1 MRFAP
6 HSLRVR
12 FQNLAGR
19 VSMDLRAVQNLEL
32 LPQYSGGGG
41 GGGGGGSAVDIA
53 SQLNFLFAAPEDLQR
68 AGGGPSA
75 KRGVRKRSSA
85 ACLFDLFPCRTG
97 GGARSL
103 RNSLLWPLSDPQT
116 LQSRLDMVALLL
128 ADESAYFS
136 LCELLPQFSDLDRV
150 SAAMVQIPRA
160 PSPRTTAAQIG
171 LLLTLG
177 NSIALLPRLLAVVNA
192 LAGQARAQQARQAK
206 ARQQQ
211 REPANNN
218 NEGSGSGST
227 STSSGDNDEPPST
240 SNTAEL
246 LSALSSNLSSAH
258 YSSLQRTL
266 TAVMDTNKTKM
277 LHKSNVQFAR
287 FKIIFA
293 GQSGGEAGS

>member
-1 MRFAP
+1 M
-6 HSLRVR
+6 
-12 FQNLAGR
+12 
-19 VSMDLRAVQNLEL
+19 
-32 LPQYSGGGG
+32 
-41 GGGGGGSAVDIA
+41 
-53 SQLNFLFAAPEDLQR
+53 
-68 AGGGPSA
+68 
-75 KRGVRKRSSA
+75 RKRTGA
-85 ACLFDLFPCRTG
+85 ACLFGLFPCRTG
-97 GGARSL
+97 GGALSL
-103 RNSLLWPLSDPQT
+103 RTLLLLPFKQLAT

-211 REPANNN
+211 ANN

-227 STSSGDNDEPPST
+227 SASSGDGDVEPPAT

-293 GQSGGEAGS
+293 GQSGGAVGG

>member
-103 RNSLLWPLSDPQT
+103 RNSLLQPLSDPQT

-192 LAGQARAQQARQAK
+192 LAGQARAQQARSEGAPAA
-206 ARQQQ
+206 AR
-211 REPANNN
+211 
-218 NEGSGSGST
+218 
-227 STSSGDNDEPPST
+227 
-240 SNTAEL
+240 
-246 LSALSSNLSSAH
+246 
-258 YSSLQRTL
+258 
-266 TAVMDTNKTKM
+266 
-277 LHKSNVQFAR
+277 
-287 FKIIFA
+287 A
-293 GQSGGEAGS
+293 GQQ